1 MGTVT
6 SGGKRF
12 AKVLSPVLPLCA
24 SIESGVK
31 SIVAKNIYLKNGT
44 TFNELNN

>member
-1 MGTVT
+1 MGTMT

-24 SIESGVK
+24 FIESGVK
-31 SIVAKNIYLKNGT
+31 SKAAKNIYLKNET
-44 TFNELNN
+44 IFNKLHN